1 MALSY
6 HIHLNAE
13 FYVKHPNIYVFVDVL
28 KKIQETACF
37 HEQHVTTSTEVQIRA
52 RENRVCGVCL
62 LRLSHTA
69 YHKKGISEGSMLSLW
84 TENRTVT
91 VLLELILLSRDF
103 FHAFLYTF
111 VVRFHTL
118 LKCVFIIN

>member
-1 MALSY
+1 MSQQARKFKY
-6 HIHLNAE
+6 EREKTA
-13 FYVKHPNIYVFVDVL
+13 FVV
-28 KKIQETACF
+28 
-37 HEQHVTTSTEVQIRA
+37 S
-52 RENRVCGVCL
+52 
-62 LRLSHTA
+62 A
-69 YHKKGISEGSMLSLW
+69 YYDYRTQRITRKESSEESMLSLW

-91 VLLELILLSRDF
+91 VLLELILFSCDF